1 MIGQSK
7 ISEMLYDMIPNV
19 MLLDVSGSLQREN
32 KLKRYNEHLIL
43 DWKFTACIIIVY
55 LNWMAIYFVKR

>member
-19 MLLDVSGSLQREN
+19 ILLDVSGSLQREN
-32 KLKRYNEHLIL
+32 KLKRYNKHLIL
-43 DWKFTACIIIVY
+43 D
-55 LNWMAIYFVKR
+55 